1 MIKLLCYP
9 KEYKIG
15 QTPSFELVLQAVQ
28 SFDVESEN
36 DITDRR
42 IETGYQ
48 ITDNAY
54 VKPRT
59 ISASGIV
66 GDLNRNPN
74 RLWTGLYSVPILSKF
89 QNKNYVENL
98 KMGLERIRDNKMFIV
113 VYNTKDGKFYY
124 NFLVTKL
131 SIKDSKKTT
140 IGFEY
145 SFTLKEAKIGT
156 IGSLISTISKIAPPV
171 NEEKGQGGVSDS
183 SEHNS
188 ELESYLHG
196 FGRKSF
202 PVGSK

>member
-59 ISASGIV
+59 ISVSGIV

-171 NEEKGQGGVSDS
+171 NGEKGQGGTSNVDGNQTASLAQTFWDKNVPS
-183 SEHNS
+183 I
-188 ELESYLHG
+188 
-196 FGRKSF
+196 F
-202 PVGSK
+202 